1 MQQFI
6 VFNPLFDE
14 IVLYFALVAVAS
26 LLSYSCYLSFKSQH
40 HYRVLICCLHAVISV
55 ALLGIL
61 LAPKIVSTNGIEA
74 NVIHGTQALR
84 TFLKANHNVP
94 QNTYYLVDQSEHK
107 TLLKELKVPA
117 QIESINYIQQVL
129 LRQPEIS
136 RIKLYGEGLNSEAL
150 AEMEQV
156 TFSYQPNSK
165 EIAIS
170 DVKWSQ
176 KLLLGERFW
185 FSGKLI
191 LESKSKLVVK
201 LLDPSNQVVATL
213 TGDPEQNFTL
223 YHKPKLAGLFE
234 YHLVIEDQ
242 DESILYQAPLPVEV
256 EQPDYN
262 RVFILQ
268 SKPSF
273 ETRYLQNWAA
283 DQGASVLVKTK
294 RVNDTWATQRINFS
308 SANKVAAN
316 LPLDAG
322 LTEHFD
328 IMLTDFDTLM
338 GLNTTQ
344 LNALYQSVQ
353 QGLGLLLI
361 SNNSGFDQIKQRL
374 NKSSKELLFK
384 SIASNFQLT
393 IDKQGKQ
400 LNNLNGQYH
409 GANLSIDGVGINSGK
424 LVLKTVESVFVD
436 RLLQSNDKLLAASYQ
451 VGAGRVSIST
461 IEQSFEWQLQG
472 NQSVYAD
479 YWSYLIAATARQPN
493 LTGPYLIGSQ
503 TFDAEPSEPS
513 EPFGLTSRSAAFIIE
528 NRKTELCVY
537 SEQALAR
544 IAVKSGLLQRQVEPT
559 ESQISLEQ
567 HPVFKN
573 VWCGLFIA
581 KDIGWSQVVLQQTA
595 SQNSE
600 SINLFELAFEQKT
613 LGNVYVFARN
623 NWREYISQ
631 LKQIQTNQFA
641 QTLKTAAIKQNH
653 YQPISAWVW
662 MLLFI
667 TSFSLIWWLEK
678 RALLIV

>member
-14 IVLYFALVAVAS
+14 IVLYFALVVVAS

-74 NVIHGTQALR
+74 NVFHGTQALK

-94 QNTYYLVDQSEHK
+94 KNTYYLVDQSEHK
-107 TLLKELKVPA
+107 ALLKELKVPA

-156 TFSYQPNSK
+156 TFSYQPNRK

-191 LESKSKLVVK
+191 LESESKLVVK

-294 RVNDTWATQRINFS
+294 RVNDTWATQRINLS

-344 LNALYQSVQ
+344 LNAVYQSVQ

-436 RLLQSNDKLLAASYQ
+436 SLLQSNDKLLAASYQ

-479 YWSYLIAATARQPN
+479 YWSYLIAATARRPN

-503 TFDAEPSEPS
+503 TFDAEPSEPL
-513 EPFGLTSRSAAFIIE
+513 GLLSRSAAFIIE
-528 NRKTELCVY
+528 NRKAELCVY

-600 SINLFELAFEQKT
+600 SLNLFELTFEQKT

-623 NWREYISQ
+623 NWREYLSP

-641 QTLKTAAIKQNH
+641 QTLKTTAIKQNH